1 MKPYEL
7 KERLLTVENLS
18 LTYHGKK
25 IFRDVN
31 LHVDNIYRPGI
42 FQGQVVAL
50 LGPSG
55 IGKTQLFRCLAGLQ
69 HPSGGQVLLNEIR
82 KPVSPGEVGVVFQS
96 YPLFKHRTVGSNL
109 MLAASKVDKKTADV
123 DAMLERFG
131 LSDKKNLYPVQLSGG
146 QRQRVSI
153 IQQMLCSSHFILMD
167 EPFSGLDITMKQR
180 VADLIREVSR
190 VDEHNT
196 LVITTHD
203 IEMAIAIS
211 DSIWVLGRERDAQNN
226 WIPGA
231 TVIKVINLVE
241 RELAWEEKPEEQAT
255 YYPTVREI
263 RELFNQQA

>member
-1 MKPYEL
+1 MKAHEM

-18 LTYHGKK
+18 LSYHNKK
-25 IFRDVN
+25 IFRDIN
-31 LHVDNIYRPGI
+31 LHVDNIFRPGI
-42 FQGQVVAL
+42 YQGQVVAL

-69 HPSGGQVLLNEIR
+69 PPSSGQVLLNEIR
-82 KPVSPGEVGVVFQS
+82 KPVWPGEVGVVFQS
-96 YPLFKHRTVGSNL
+96 YPLFKHHTVWGNL
-109 MLAASKVDKKTADV
+109 MLAASKVDKKAADV
-123 DAMLERFG
+123 TAMLDRFD
-131 LSDKKNLYPVQLSGG
+131 LTDKKNLYPVQLSGG

-180 VADLIREVSR
+180 VADLIKEVST

-203 IEMAIAIS
+203 IEMALAIS
-211 DSIWVLGRERDAQNN
+211 DSIWVLGRERDAGGN
-226 WIPGA
+226 WIPGS
-231 TVIKVINLVE
+231 TVIKVINLIE

-263 RELFNQQA
+263 RALFTQQV